1 MTTKGQSSSGETEV
15 ERLRKKVKNL
25 NLLLSKSVP
34 SKDVAK
40 LEGEF
45 AKWKTRSRELNK
57 SRFKKIE
64 DLLQI
69 REKRIKDLETQ
80 IAALDAKVL
89 KMQKQMDAA
98 R

>member
-1 MTTKGQSSSGETEV
+1 MTTNGQSSSGETEV
-15 ERLRKKVKNL
+15 ERLRKKVK

-80 IAALDAKVL
+80 IAAQDAKVL